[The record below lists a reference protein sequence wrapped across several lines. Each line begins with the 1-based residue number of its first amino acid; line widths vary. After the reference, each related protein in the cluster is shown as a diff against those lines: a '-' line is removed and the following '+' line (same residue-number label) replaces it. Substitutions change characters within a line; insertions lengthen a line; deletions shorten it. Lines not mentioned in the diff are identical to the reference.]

1 MSVGVMQ
8 HAWREPGGVGA
19 AGMQNAHSSTPPAH
33 IQALLLWV
41 VVLPRGAVTGVCCGC
56 RDFQQQWVA
65 QHCLRSERWTPD
77 AAELTC
83 MAPNGCACVD
93 RESAPNCATSQWQG
107 EVKALAFHL
116 CSWVLSVQ
124 GLLPNLIKLAP
135 AAGIS
140 WYVFEETKLLLG
152 VDPRT

>member
-1 MSVGVMQ
+1 
-8 HAWREPGGVGA
+8 
-19 AGMQNAHSSTPPAH
+19 MQNVHSSTPPAH

-56 RDFQQQWVA
+56 RDFQQ
-65 QHCLRSERWTPD
+65 
-77 AAELTC
+77 
-83 MAPNGCACVD
+83 GKF
-93 RESAPNCATSQWQG
+93 
-107 EVKALAFHL
+107 KALAFHL